1 MATSHDLLFD
11 LGLILADVG
20 LLLEEGDTLVHVL
33 VSTHTEVIGILGP
46 SVGVKRLAIAARV
59 HSRVLI
65 VGVGKPIPV
74 IGTSLEWEGYVEA
87 GALE

>member
-1 MATSHDLLFD
+1 MAASHDLLSD

-33 VSTHTEVIGILGP
+33 ISTQTEVVGILGP
-46 SVGVKRLAIAARV
+46 SVGVKRLAVAAGV

-65 VGVGKPIPV
+65 VGVGKLIPV
-74 IGTSLEWEGYVEA
+74 IGTSLEGKGYVEA
-87 GALE
+87 RALE